1 MPHKITLTGSATGP
15 LREYDRYVAFDM
27 REKGSPSAP
36 KGLKK
41 STFISYTVFVAKK
54 AFNKTGLTKKSIMHE
69 KILIQGEPTL
79 DIPID
84 ECPGEIGVIC
94 FQITVLPNKNDKE
107 KNGSD
112 ATKEPK
118 KEDSAPSQEQK
129 NTESSK
135 QEEEQAQA
143 PVSQPVAKEEKKE
156 VETVQTEALVQEKK
170 NETVLKPKTLPNQPK
185 GTQDHVN
192 FEDIIVP
199 EEFLKTR
206 PNPQK
211 TQKVIDFVKR
221 TGRLD
226 EPLTIEK
233 GSNVL
238 KDGYRRYIVAK
249 TVKMNKL
256 PVIYVSVD
264 HYMQEDN

>member
-84 ECPGEIGVIC
+84 ECPGEVGVIC

-107 KNGSD
+107 KNQSD
-112 ATKEPK
+112 AKKEPK
-118 KEDSAPSQEQK
+118 QEASAPSQEQK
-129 NTESSK
+129 NTEPTK
-135 QEEEQAQA
+135 QGEEQV

-156 VETVQTEALVQEKK
+156 VKPIQPEVQQAPTEEKK
-170 NETVLKPKTLPNQPK
+170 AEEKKTTLSNQPK
-185 GTQDHVN
+185 GTQDLLN
-192 FEDIIVP
+192 FDDIIVP

-206 PNPQK
+206 PNPEK

-233 GSNVL
+233 GSKIL
-238 KDGYRRYIVAK
+238 KDGYRRYVVAK
-249 TVKMNKL
+249 TVKMDQV
-256 PVIYVSVD
+256 PVVYE
-264 HYMQEDN
+264 YQK

>member
-84 ECPGEIGVIC
+84 ECPGEVGVIC

-107 KNGSD
+107 
-112 ATKEPK
+112 A
-118 KEDSAPSQEQK
+118 SAPPQEQNNK
-129 NTESSK
+129 ESTK
-135 QEEEQAQA
+135 QQEEQV
-143 PVSQPVAKEEKKE
+143 PVSQPVANEQKKE
-156 VETVQTEALVQEKK
+156 AETVQQEAKETPVQEKK
-170 NETVLKPKTLPNQPK
+170 AEPKPKTLPNQPK
-185 GTQDHVN
+185 GTQDLVC
-192 FEDIIVP
+192 FDDIIVP

-206 PNPQK
+206 PNPEK

-233 GSNVL
+233 DSKVL

-249 TVKMNKL
+249 TVKMDKV
-256 PVIYVSVD
+256 PVVYE
-264 HYMQEDN
+264 YQK

>member
-84 ECPGEIGVIC
+84 ECPGEVGVIC

-107 KNGSD
+107 KNQSE
-112 ATKEPK
+112 AKKEPK
-118 KEDSAPSQEQK
+118 QEASAPPQEQNNK
-129 NTESSK
+129 ESTK
-135 QEEEQAQA
+135 QQEEQV
-143 PVSQPVAKEEKKE
+143 PVSQPVANEQKKE
-156 VETVQTEALVQEKK
+156 AETVQPEAKEASVQEKK
-170 NETVLKPKTLPNQPK
+170 AEPKPKTLPNQPK
-185 GTQDHVN
+185 GTQDLVS
-192 FEDIIVP
+192 FDDIIVP

-206 PNPQK
+206 PNPEK

-226 EPLTIEK
+226 EPVTIEK

-238 KDGYRRYIVAK
+238 KDGYRRYVVAK
-249 TVKMNKL
+249 TVKMDKV
-256 PVIYVSVD
+256 PVVYE
-264 HYMQEDN
+264 YQK

>member
-1 MPHKITLTGSATGP
+1 MPHKMTLTGSATGP

-79 DIPID
+79 DIPLD
-84 ECPGEIGVIC
+84 ECPGEIGIIC

-107 KNGSD
+107 ANESKD
-112 ATKEPK
+112 K
-118 KEDSAPSQEQK
+118 KEAKQEVSKAQQEVAA
-129 NTESSK
+129 TK
-135 QEEEQAQA
+135 QEEKQD

-156 VETVQTEALVQEKK
+156 AETVQSEVKETPVQEKK
-170 NETVLKPKTLPNQPK
+170 AAPQQKQLSNQPK
-185 GTQDHVN
+185 WTQDVVS
-192 FEDIIVP
+192 FEEIIVP
-199 EEFLKTR
+199 EAFLKTR
-206 PNPQK
+206 PNPEK

-221 TGRLD
+221 TGYLD

-233 GSNVL
+233 GSKIL

-249 TVKMNKL
+249 TVKMDKV
-256 PVIYVSVD
+256 PVVYA
-264 HYMQEDN
+264 YEK

>member
-84 ECPGEIGVIC
+84 ECPGEVGVIC

-107 KNGSD
+107 KNESD
-112 ATKEPK
+112 AKKEPK
-118 KEDSAPSQEQK
+118 QEASAPFQAQK
-129 NTESSK
+129 NTEPIK
-135 QEEEQAQA
+135 QQEEQV
-143 PVSQPVAKEEKKE
+143 PVSQPVAKEAKKE
-156 VETVQTEALVQEKK
+156 VNPIQPEVQQAPTEEKK
-170 NETVLKPKTLPNQPK
+170 AKEKKTTLSNQPK
-185 GTQDHVN
+185 GTQDLLN
-192 FEDIIVP
+192 FDDIIVP

-206 PNPQK
+206 PNPEK

-233 GSNVL
+233 GSKIL
-238 KDGYRRYIVAK
+238 KDGYRRYVVAK
-249 TVKMNKL
+249 TIKMDQV
-256 PVIYVSVD
+256 PVVYEC
-264 HYMQEDN
+264 QK

>member
-107 KNGSD
+107 KNESE
-112 ATKEPK
+112 AKKEPK
-118 KEDSAPSQEQK
+118 QEASASSEVPQK
-129 NTESSK
+129 TESKK
-135 QEEEQAQA
+135 QEEEQA
-143 PVSQPVAKEEKKE
+143 PVSQPIAKEEKKE
-156 VETVQTEALVQEKK
+156 VKPIQPEVQQVPTEEKK
-170 NETVLKPKTLPNQPK
+170 AEEKKTTLSNQPK
-185 GTQDHVN
+185 GTQDLLN
-192 FEDIIVP
+192 FDDIIVP
-199 EEFLKTR
+199 EEFLKTL
-206 PNPQK
+206 PNPEK

-233 GSNVL
+233 GSKIL
-238 KDGYRRYIVAK
+238 KDGYRRYVVAK
-249 TVKMNKL
+249 TIKMDKV
-256 PVIYVSVD
+256 PVVYE
-264 HYMQEDN
+264 YQK

>member
-84 ECPGEIGVIC
+84 ECPGEVGVIC

-107 KNGSD
+107 KNESD
-112 ATKEPK
+112 AKKEPK

-129 NTESSK
+129 NTEPTK
-135 QEEEQAQA
+135 QQEEQV
-143 PVSQPVAKEEKKE
+143 PVSQTVAKEEKKE
-156 VETVQTEALVQEKK
+156 VKPIQPEVQKAPTEEKK
-170 NETVLKPKTLPNQPK
+170 TEKKKTTLSNQPK
-185 GTQDHVN
+185 GTQDLLNVD
-192 FEDIIVP
+192 DIIVP

-206 PNPQK
+206 PNPEK

-233 GSNVL
+233 GSKIL
-238 KDGYRRYIVAK
+238 KDGYRRYVVAK
-249 TVKMNKL
+249 TVKMDQV
-256 PVIYVSVD
+256 PVVYE
-264 HYMQEDN
+264 YQK

>member
-36 KGLKK
+36 KGLKR

-84 ECPGEIGVIC
+84 ECPGEVGVIC

-107 KNGSD
+107 KNQSD
-112 ATKEPK
+112 AKKEPK
-118 KEDSAPSQEQK
+118 QEASAPSQEQK
-129 NTESSK
+129 NTEPTK
-135 QEEEQAQA
+135 QEEEQV
-143 PVSQPVAKEEKKE
+143 PVSQPVAKEQKKE
-156 VETVQTEALVQEKK
+156 TEIVPPEAKEAPIQEKK
-170 NETVLKPKTLPNQPK
+170 AAPQKKQLPTQPK
-185 GTQDHVN
+185 GTQDVVN
-192 FEDIIVP
+192 FEEIIVP
-199 EEFLKTR
+199 EAFLKTR
-206 PNPQK
+206 PNPEK

-233 GSNVL
+233 GSKIL
-238 KDGYRRYIVAK
+238 KDGYRRYVVAK
-249 TVKMNKL
+249 TIKMDKV
-256 PVIYVSVD
+256 PVVYE
-264 HYMQEDN
+264 YQK

>member
-84 ECPGEIGVIC
+84 ECPGEVGVIC

-107 KNGSD
+107 KNESD
-112 ATKEPK
+112 AKKEPK
-118 KEDSAPSQEQK
+118 QEASASSEAPK
-129 NTESSK
+129 NTESKK
-135 QEEEQAQA
+135 QAEEKA
-143 PVSQPVAKEEKKE
+143 PLSQPVAKEQKKE
-156 VETVQTEALVQEKK
+156 TEMVQPEAKEAPVQEKK
-170 NETVLKPKTLPNQPK
+170 TVPQKKQISNQPK
-185 GTQDHVN
+185 GTQDIVN
-192 FEDIIVP
+192 FDDIIVP

-206 PNPQK
+206 PNPEK

-221 TGRLD
+221 TGHLD

-233 GSNVL
+233 GSKVL
-238 KDGYRRYIVAK
+238 KDGYRRYVVAK
-249 TVKMNKL
+249 TVKMDKV
-256 PVIYVSVD
+256 PVVYE
-264 HYMQEDN
+264 YQK

>member
-84 ECPGEIGVIC
+84 ECPGEVGVIC

-107 KNGSD
+107 K
-112 ATKEPK
+112 
-118 KEDSAPSQEQK
+118 
-129 NTESSK
+129 
-135 QEEEQAQA
+135 
-143 PVSQPVAKEEKKE
+143 
-156 VETVQTEALVQEKK
+156 
-170 NETVLKPKTLPNQPK
+170 
-185 GTQDHVN
+185 
-192 FEDIIVP
+192 
-199 EEFLKTR
+199 
-206 PNPQK
+206 
-211 TQKVIDFVKR
+211 
-221 TGRLD
+221 
-226 EPLTIEK
+226 
-233 GSNVL
+233 
-238 KDGYRRYIVAK
+238 
-249 TVKMNKL
+249 
-256 PVIYVSVD
+256 
-264 HYMQEDN
+264 

>member
-1 MPHKITLTGSATGP
+1 MPHKMTLTGSATGP

-84 ECPGEIGVIC
+84 ECPGEIGIIC

-107 KNGSD
+107 ANDSKD
-112 ATKEPK
+112 K
-118 KEDSAPSQEQK
+118 KEAQQEVAA
-129 NTESSK
+129 TK
-135 QEEEQAQA
+135 QEEKQE
-143 PVSQPVAKEEKKE
+143 PVAKEAK
-156 VETVQTEALVQEKK
+156 TVQPEVNETPVQEKK
-170 NETVLKPKTLPNQPK
+170 AAQPKKQQPIQPK
-185 GTQDHVN
+185 GTKDVVS

-199 EEFLKTR
+199 EAFLKTR
-206 PNPQK
+206 PNPVK
-211 TQKVIDFVKR
+211 TEEVIEFVKR
-221 TGRLD
+221 TGHLD
-226 EPLTIEK
+226 KPLTIEK
-233 GSNVL
+233 ESKVL

-249 TVKMNKL
+249 TMKMDNV
-256 PVIYVSVD
+256 PVVYD
-264 HYMQEDN
+264 YQK

>member
-1 MPHKITLTGSATGP
+1 MPHKMTITGSATGP

-27 REKGSPSAP
+27 REKGSPAAP

-84 ECPGEIGVIC
+84 ECPGEIGIIC

-107 KNGSD
+107 ANESKDKKEAQQEVSKAQQEVA
-112 ATKEPK
+112 ATKQAE
-118 KEDSAPSQEQK
+118 
-129 NTESSK
+129 K
-135 QEEEQAQA
+135 QE
-143 PVSQPVAKEEKKE
+143 PVAKEAK
-156 VETVQTEALVQEKK
+156 TVQPEVNETPVQEKK
-170 NETVLKPKTLPNQPK
+170 AAPQKQQQPIQPK
-185 GTQDHVN
+185 GTKDVVS

-199 EEFLKTR
+199 EAFLKTR
-206 PNPQK
+206 PNPVK
-211 TQKVIDFVKR
+211 TEEVIEFVKR
-221 TGRLD
+221 TGHLD
-226 EPLTIEK
+226 KPLTIEK
-233 GSNVL
+233 ETKVL

-249 TVKMNKL
+249 TMKMDNV
-256 PVIYVSVD
+256 PVVYE
-264 HYMQEDN
+264 YQK

>member
-84 ECPGEIGVIC
+84 ECPGEVGVIC

-107 KNGSD
+107 KNQSD
-112 ATKEPK
+112 AKKEPK
-118 KEDSAPSQEQK
+118 QEASAPSQEQK
-129 NTESSK
+129 NTEPTK
-135 QEEEQAQA
+135 QEEEQA
-143 PVSQPVAKEEKKE
+143 PVSQPVANEQKKE
-156 VETVQTEALVQEKK
+156 AEIVQPEVKEMPVQETKATPKK
-170 NETVLKPKTLPNQPK
+170 KSMPNQPK
-185 GTQDHVN
+185 GTQDLLN

-233 GSNVL
+233 DSKVL

-249 TVKMNKL
+249 TVKMYKV
-256 PVIYVSVD
+256 PVVYE
-264 HYMQEDN
+264 YQK

>member
-84 ECPGEIGVIC
+84 ECPGEVGVIC

-107 KNGSD
+107 KNQSEEKKELKQEVSPSSE
-112 ATKEPK
+112 ASQNTEPK
-118 KEDSAPSQEQK
+118 E
-129 NTESSK
+129 
-135 QEEEQAQA
+135 QEEEQVS
-143 PVSQPVAKEEKKE
+143 VSQPVADEQKKEAEIVHPEMKEKPVQEEKA
-156 VETVQTEALVQEKK
+156 TPQKK
-170 NETVLKPKTLPNQPK
+170 TMPNQPK
-185 GTQDHVN
+185 GTQDVVN
-192 FEDIIVP
+192 FEEIIVP
-199 EEFLKTR
+199 EAFLKTR
-206 PNPQK
+206 PNPEK

-221 TGRLD
+221 TGHLD

-233 GSNVL
+233 GAKVL
-238 KDGYRRYIVAK
+238 KDGYRRYVVAK
-249 TVKMNKL
+249 TMKMDKV
-256 PVIYVSVD
+256 PVVYE
-264 HYMQEDN
+264 YQK

>member
-69 KILIQGEPTL
+69 KVLIQGEPTL

-84 ECPGEIGVIC
+84 ECPGEVGVIC

-107 KNGSD
+107 KNQPEEK
-112 ATKEPK
+112 KEPK
-118 KEDSAPSQEQK
+118 QEASAPSETQK
-129 NTESSK
+129 KTESTK
-135 QEEEQAQA
+135 QEGAQA

-156 VETVQTEALVQEKK
+156 VKSIQPEVQQTPKEEKK
-170 NETVLKPKTLPNQPK
+170 AEEKKTTLSNQPK
-185 GTQDHVN
+185 GTQDLVN
-192 FEDIIVP
+192 FDDIIVP
-199 EEFLKTR
+199 DEFLKTR
-206 PNPQK
+206 PNPEK

-233 GSNVL
+233 GSKIL
-238 KDGYRRYIVAK
+238 KDGYRRYVVAK
-249 TVKMNKL
+249 TVKMDQV
-256 PVIYVSVD
+256 PVVYE
-264 HYMQEDN
+264 YQK

>member
-84 ECPGEIGVIC
+84 ECPGEVGVIC
-94 FQITVLPNKNDKE
+94 FQITVLPNKKDKEGNEPNDKKE
-107 KNGSD
+107 AKQEASAAQQEVA
-112 ATKEPK
+112 AT
-118 KEDSAPSQEQK
+118 
-129 NTESSK
+129 K
-135 QEEEQAQA
+135 QEEKPA
-143 PVSQPVAKEEKKE
+143 PTSQPAANEEKKAEKVQAE
-156 VETVQTEALVQEKK
+156 VKETPVQEKK
-170 NETVLKPKTLPNQPK
+170 VEPQKKQITNQPK
-185 GTQDHVN
+185 GTQDLLN
-192 FEDIIVP
+192 FDDIIVP

-206 PNPQK
+206 PNPEK

-238 KDGYRRYIVAK
+238 KDGYRRYVVAK
-249 TVKMNKL
+249 TVKMDKV
-256 PVIYVSVD
+256 PVMYEYQKS
-264 HYMQEDN
+264 

>member
-1 MPHKITLTGSATGP
+1 MPHKMTLTGSATGP

-84 ECPGEIGVIC
+84 ECPGEIGIIC

-107 KNGSD
+107 TNDSKD
-112 ATKEPK
+112 K
-118 KEDSAPSQEQK
+118 KEAKQEVSKAQQEVAA
-129 NTESSK
+129 TK
-135 QEEEQAQA
+135 QEEKQA
-143 PVSQPVAKEEKKE
+143 PVSQPVAKEEKKAAPQQKQLS
-156 VETVQTEALVQEKK
+156 T
-170 NETVLKPKTLPNQPK
+170 QPK
-185 GTQDHVN
+185 GTQDVVS
-192 FEDIIVP
+192 FEEIIVP
-199 EEFLKTR
+199 EAFLKTR
-206 PNPQK
+206 PNPEK

-221 TGRLD
+221 TGYLD

-233 GSNVL
+233 GSKIL

-249 TVKMNKL
+249 TVKMDKV
-256 PVIYVSVD
+256 PVVYA
-264 HYMQEDN
+264 YEK

>member
-84 ECPGEIGVIC
+84 ECPGEVGVIC

-107 KNGSD
+107 KNESE
-112 ATKEPK
+112 AKKEPK
-118 KEDSAPSQEQK
+118 QEASASSEAPQK
-129 NTESSK
+129 TESKK
-135 QEEEQAQA
+135 QEEEQA
-143 PVSQPVAKEEKKE
+143 PVSQPIAKEEKKE
-156 VETVQTEALVQEKK
+156 VKPIQPEVQQVPTEEKK
-170 NETVLKPKTLPNQPK
+170 AEEKKTTLSNQPK
-185 GTQDHVN
+185 GTQDLLN
-192 FEDIIVP
+192 FDDIIVP

-206 PNPQK
+206 PNPEK

-233 GSNVL
+233 GSKIL
-238 KDGYRRYIVAK
+238 KDGYRRYVVAK
-249 TVKMNKL
+249 TIKMDKV
-256 PVIYVSVD
+256 PVVYE
-264 HYMQEDN
+264 YQK

>member
-1 MPHKITLTGSATGP
+1 MPHKITLTGSAIGP
-15 LREYDRYVAFDM
+15 LRDYDRYVAFDM

-84 ECPGEIGVIC
+84 ECPGEVGVIC

-107 KNGSD
+107 KNESD
-112 ATKEPK
+112 AKKEPK
-118 KEDSAPSQEQK
+118 QEASAPSQEQK
-129 NTESSK
+129 NTEPTK
-135 QEEEQAQA
+135 QGEEQV

-156 VETVQTEALVQEKK
+156 VKPIQPEVQQAPTEEKK
-170 NETVLKPKTLPNQPK
+170 AEEKKTTLSNQPK
-185 GTQDHVN
+185 GTQDLLN
-192 FEDIIVP
+192 FDDIIVP

-206 PNPQK
+206 PNPEK

-233 GSNVL
+233 GSKIL
-238 KDGYRRYIVAK
+238 KDGYRRYVVAK
-249 TVKMNKL
+249 TVKMDQV
-256 PVIYVSVD
+256 PVVYE
-264 HYMQEDN
+264 YQK

>member
-41 STFISYTVFVAKK
+41 STFITYTVFVAKK
-54 AFNKTGLTKKSIMHE
+54 AFNKTGLTKKSIMQE

-84 ECPGEIGVIC
+84 ECPGEVGVIC
-94 FQITVLPNKNDKE
+94 FQITVIPNKKDKEGNDSNDKKE
-107 KNGSD
+107 AKQEASAAREEVA
-112 ATKEPK
+112 AT
-118 KEDSAPSQEQK
+118 
-129 NTESSK
+129 K
-135 QEEEQAQA
+135 QEEKPAA
-143 PVSQPVAKEEKKE
+143 TSQPAANEEKEAEK
-156 VETVQTEALVQEKK
+156 VQTEVKETPVQEKK
-170 NETVLKPKTLPNQPK
+170 VEPQKKQITNQPK
-185 GTQDHVN
+185 GTQDLLS
-192 FEDIIVP
+192 FDKIIVP

-206 PNPQK
+206 PNPEK

-233 GSNVL
+233 GSNIL
-238 KDGYRRYIVAK
+238 KDGYRRYVVAK
-249 TVKMNKL
+249 TVKMDKV
-256 PVIYVSVD
+256 PVTYE
-264 HYMQEDN
+264 YQK

>member
-84 ECPGEIGVIC
+84 ECPGEVGVIC

-107 KNGSD
+107 KNQSD
-112 ATKEPK
+112 AK
-118 KEDSAPSQEQK
+118 KESKQEASAPSQAQE
-129 NTESSK
+129 NTGPTK
-135 QEEEQAQA
+135 QQEEQVS
-143 PVSQPVAKEEKKE
+143 VSQPEANEQKKE
-156 VETVQTEALVQEKK
+156 APVQGKK
-170 NETVLKPKTLPNQPK
+170 AEPKPKTLPNQPK
-185 GTQDHVN
+185 GTQDLLS
-192 FEDIIVP
+192 FDDIIVP
-199 EEFLKTR
+199 EAFLNTR
-206 PNPQK
+206 PNPEK

-238 KDGYRRYIVAK
+238 KDGYRRYVVAK
-249 TVKMNKL
+249 TVKMDKV
-256 PVIYVSVD
+256 PVVYEYQKS
-264 HYMQEDN
+264 

>member
-84 ECPGEIGVIC
+84 ECPGEVGVIC

-107 KNGSD
+107 KNESD
-112 ATKEPK
+112 VK
-118 KEDSAPSQEQK
+118 KETKQEASTPSESQN
-129 NTESSK
+129 NTESTAQGEV
-135 QEEEQAQA
+135 QE
-143 PVSQPVAKEEKKE
+143 PISQPVAKDEKTEVKPIQTEVQQAPTEEKKD
-156 VETVQTEALVQEKK
+156 EKK
-170 NETVLKPKTLPNQPK
+170 KTPLSNQPK
-185 GTQDHVN
+185 GTQDLLN
-192 FEDIIVP
+192 FDDIIVP

-206 PNPQK
+206 PNPEK

-233 GSNVL
+233 DSKVL

-249 TVKMNKL
+249 TVKMDKV
-256 PVIYVSVD
+256 PVVYE
-264 HYMQEDN
+264 YKK

>member
-84 ECPGEIGVIC
+84 ECPGEVGVIC

-107 KNGSD
+107 KNQPEEK
-112 ATKEPK
+112 KEPK
-118 KEDSAPSQEQK
+118 QEASAPSETQK
-129 NTESSK
+129 NTEPTK
-135 QEEEQAQA
+135 QEEAQA
-143 PVSQPVAKEEKKE
+143 PVSQPVAKEGKKA
-156 VETVQTEALVQEKK
+156 ETVQSEVKGKSVQEKK
-170 NETVLKPKTLPNQPK
+170 AEPKKTQMPNQPK
-185 GTQDHVN
+185 GTQDLVS
-192 FEDIIVP
+192 FDDIIVP
-199 EEFLKTR
+199 EAFLNTR
-206 PNPQK
+206 PNPEK

-233 GSNVL
+233 GSNIL
-238 KDGYRRYIVAK
+238 KDGYRRYVVAK
-249 TVKMNKL
+249 TVKMDKV
-256 PVIYVSVD
+256 PVTYE
-264 HYMQEDN
+264 YQKQTK

>member
-1 MPHKITLTGSATGP
+1 MPHKMTLTGSATGP

-84 ECPGEIGVIC
+84 ECPGEVGVIC

-107 KNGSD
+107 KNESD
-112 ATKEPK
+112 AKKEPK
-118 KEDSAPSQEQK
+118 QEEAAPSQAQK
-129 NTESSK
+129 NTESTK
-135 QEEEQAQA
+135 QEEAQA
-143 PVSQPVAKEEKKE
+143 PVSQPVAEEEKE
-156 VETVQTEALVQEKK
+156 NAETVQPEAKETPIQEKK
-170 NETVLKPKTLPNQPK
+170 AEPKPKTLPNQPK
-185 GTQDHVN
+185 GTQDLVS
-192 FEDIIVP
+192 FDDIIVP
-199 EEFLKTR
+199 EAFLNTR
-206 PNPQK
+206 PNPEK

-238 KDGYRRYIVAK
+238 KDGYRRYVVAK
-249 TVKMNKL
+249 TVKMDKV
-256 PVIYVSVD
+256 PVVYEYQKS
-264 HYMQEDN
+264 

>member
-1 MPHKITLTGSATGP
+1 MPHKMTLTGSATGP

-69 KILIQGEPTL
+69 KILVQGEPTL

-84 ECPGEIGVIC
+84 ECPGEIGIIC

-107 KNGSD
+107 ANDSKD
-112 ATKEPK
+112 K
-118 KEDSAPSQEQK
+118 KE
-129 NTESSK
+129 SK
-135 QEEEQAQA
+135 QEASKAQQEVAATKQEEKQA
-143 PVSQPVAKEEKKE
+143 PASQPVAKEEKKE
-156 VETVQTEALVQEKK
+156 AETVQSEVKETPVQEKK
-170 NETVLKPKTLPNQPK
+170 AAPQQKQLPTQPK
-185 GTQDHVN
+185 GTQDVVS
-192 FEDIIVP
+192 FEEIIVP
-199 EEFLKTR
+199 EAFLKTR
-206 PNPQK
+206 PNPEK

-221 TGRLD
+221 TGYLD

-233 GSNVL
+233 GSKVL

-249 TVKMNKL
+249 TVKMDKV
-256 PVIYVSVD
+256 PVVYA
-264 HYMQEDN
+264 YEK

>member
-69 KILIQGEPTL
+69 KVLIQGEPTL

-84 ECPGEIGVIC
+84 ECPGEVGVIC

-107 KNGSD
+107 KNESD
-112 ATKEPK
+112 AKKEPK
-118 KEDSAPSQEQK
+118 QEASTPSEAQK
-129 NTESSK
+129 NTESTK
-135 QEEEQAQA
+135 QEEVQE
-143 PVSQPVAKEEKKE
+143 PISQPVAKEEKKE
-156 VETVQTEALVQEKK
+156 VKPIQPEAQQAPTEEKK
-170 NETVLKPKTLPNQPK
+170 TEEKKTTLSNQPK
-185 GTQDHVN
+185 GTQDLLN
-192 FEDIIVP
+192 FDDIIVP

-206 PNPQK
+206 PNPEK

-226 EPLTIEK
+226 EPLTVEK
-233 GSNVL
+233 GSKIL
-238 KDGYRRYIVAK
+238 KDGYRRYVVAK
-249 TVKMNKL
+249 TVKMDQV
-256 PVIYVSVD
+256 PVVYE
-264 HYMQEDN
+264 YQK

>member
-84 ECPGEIGVIC
+84 ECPGEVGVIC

-107 KNGSD
+107 KNQSEEKKELKQEVSPSSE
-112 ATKEPK
+112 ASQNTEPK
-118 KEDSAPSQEQK
+118 E
-129 NTESSK
+129 
-135 QEEEQAQA
+135 QEEEQA
-143 PVSQPVAKEEKKE
+143 PVSQPVADEQKKEAEIVQPEMKEKPVQEEKA
-156 VETVQTEALVQEKK
+156 TPQKK
-170 NETVLKPKTLPNQPK
+170 TMPNQPK
-185 GTQDHVN
+185 GTQDVVN
-192 FEDIIVP
+192 FEEIIVP
-199 EEFLKTR
+199 EAFLKTR
-206 PNPQK
+206 PNPEK
-211 TQKVIDFVKR
+211 TKKVIDFVKR
-221 TGRLD
+221 TGHLD

-233 GSNVL
+233 GSKVL
-238 KDGYRRYIVAK
+238 KDGYRRYVVAK
-249 TVKMNKL
+249 TVKMDKV
-256 PVIYVSVD
+256 PVVYE
-264 HYMQEDN
+264 YQK

>member
-69 KILIQGEPTL
+69 KVLIQGEPTL

-107 KNGSD
+107 KNQSEEK
-112 ATKEPK
+112 KEPK
-118 KEDSAPSQEQK
+118 QEVSPSSEASQ
-129 NTESSK
+129 NTEPK
-135 QEEEQAQA
+135 EQEEEQA

-156 VETVQTEALVQEKK
+156 VKPIQPEVQQAPTEEKK
-170 NETVLKPKTLPNQPK
+170 AEEKKTTLSNQPK
-185 GTQDHVN
+185 GTQDLLNVD
-192 FEDIIVP
+192 DIIVP

-206 PNPQK
+206 PNPEK

-233 GSNVL
+233 GSKIL
-238 KDGYRRYIVAK
+238 KDGYRRYVVAK
-249 TVKMNKL
+249 TVKMNQV
-256 PVIYVSVD
+256 PVVYE
-264 HYMQEDN
+264 YQR